1 MLQLCIYTHAD
12 TLHSDFFPAHT
23 CTLRGFV
30 VNAAAAAASSSYW
43 SHLALAPADWLRLL
57 AAETVEAAAAA
68 AVEGGRSNRSRSRS
82 KNQTEGDDSGG
93 GGGGGG
99 DGGVQNR
106 AKVPC
111 SCSEWTQCTAVLAD

>member
-30 VNAAAAAASSSYW
+30 VNAAAAAAASSSYW

-57 AAETVEAAAAA
+57 AAEAVEAAAA

-93 GGGGGG
+93 GGDGG